1 MKKVKLKKTVVYSM
15 CIMVSVLLLGGL
27 WYADLSQKS
36 LKAPED
42 EDLNYVSRLF
52 DDNVV
57 SVVSTSANIA
67 RPYNNQEVKALNN
80 FYDYQSD
87 EKTQQNAIINY
98 DTTYIQNNGV
108 AYGGI
113 DDTFDVVSV
122 LPGTVTSIKEDN
134 LMGKIVT
141 IEHDNNIITTYQS
154 LSEVTVKEGD
164 NVAQSTVIGKA
175 GESNLEK
182 DLGKHV
188 LFEITVDGKY
198 VNPENCF
205 NKTIDQLKSN

>member
-1 MKKVKLKKTVVYSM
+1 MKKIKLKKPVVYSM
-15 CIMVSVLLLGGL
+15 CAAVSVLLLGGL
-27 WYADLSQKS
+27 WYADMSNQS
-36 LKAPED
+36 LNNNPD
-42 EDLNYVSRLF
+42 EDLIYVSRLF

-57 SVVSTSANIA
+57 SVVNTLPTIL
-67 RPYNNQEVKALNN
+67 RPYNNPEIKSLNN

-113 DDTFDVVSV
+113 NDTFDVLSV
-122 LPGTVTSIKEDN
+122 LPGTVTSVKEDN

-141 IEHDNNIITTYQS
+141 IQHDNNIITTYQS

-164 NVAQSTVIGKA
+164 NVAQNTIIGKA
-175 GESNLEK
+175 GDSNLEK

-188 LFEITVDGKY
+188 LFEITMDGKY
-198 VNPENCF
+198 LNPENCF
-205 NKTIDQLKSN
+205 DKTIDQLKS